1 MQMNRINKGE
11 KYLLDLGLYVSLPI
25 NLQILLSQSER
36 DILNSIRHCNN
47 VGEKY
52 ISLSSFELMTG
63 LTDKTSR
70 KARDKLI
77 SMGFITQGAICKSG
91 TQYEVNYEKFCNA
104 IAKLNSIKLPIDRL
118 REVDNI
124 RGNGNELYTKLIEKH
139 GVH

>member
-1 MQMNRINKGE
+1 MTMNKGE

-25 NLQILLSQSER
+25 NLQILLNQSER

-63 LTDKTSR
+63 LSDKTIR
-70 KARDKLI
+70 KARDRLI

-91 TQYEVNYEKFCNA
+91 THYEVNYDKLCNA

-118 REVDNI
+118 REVDII
-124 RGNGNELYTKLIEKH
+124 RGNGNEIYTELIEKE
-139 GVH
+139 VNNYY

>member
-1 MQMNRINKGE
+1 MTMNKGE

-25 NLQILLSQSER
+25 NLQILLNQSER

-63 LTDKTSR
+63 LTDKTIR
-70 KARDKLI
+70 KARDRLI
-77 SMGFITQGAICKSG
+77 TMEFITQGDISKSG
-91 TQYEVNYEKFCNA
+91 THYEINYDKLCNA

-124 RGNGNELYTKLIEKH
+124 RGNGNELYTKLIENKN
-139 GVH
+139 